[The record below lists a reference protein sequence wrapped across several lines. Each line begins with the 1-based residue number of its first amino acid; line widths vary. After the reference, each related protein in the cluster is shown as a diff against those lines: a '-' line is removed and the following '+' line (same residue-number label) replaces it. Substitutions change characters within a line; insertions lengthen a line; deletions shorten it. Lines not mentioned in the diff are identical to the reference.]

1 MKEEK
6 DLLLELIRTRF
17 PKNGGGKNTL
27 KTSAEIAR
35 DFNQFLDATAEMVTE
50 RMLKEGYDIID
61 IDGRPYWKLNA
72 ADELTEDE

>member
-17 PKNGGGKNTL
+17 PQNGGGKNTI

-35 DFNQFLDATAEMVTE
+35 DFSQFLDATAEMVTK
-50 RMLKEGYDIID
+50 RMLQEGYELID

-72 ADELTEDE
+72 ADELSDDE

>member
-17 PKNGGGKNTL
+17 PQNGGGNTL

-35 DFNQFLDATAEMVTE
+35 DFSQFLDATAEMVTK
-50 RMLKEGYDIID
+50 RMLQEGYELID

-72 ADELTEDE
+72 ADELSDDE